1 MLFELS
7 CDLGEAVTPEAI
19 AVEAALW
26 PLIGAAN
33 VACGGHVG
41 DEASMRSA
49 VASALRC
56 GVVLGA
62 HPSYPDRE
70 RFGRRSIAIDA
81 GALRESLTRQIA
93 SLAAIAAAEGAVL
106 LRVKPHGALYN
117 DAHRYLALAKVVAAG
132 VVAVGSPLVIVGTAG
147 GALEEATRAAGLA
160 FVREAFADR
169 RYRSDGSLVPRGEPG
184 ALLEDPEE
192 AAGQAARLAASGSVV
207 CDTGALIAVPFDT
220 ICIHSDMEGAVERAS
235 LIRERLMRST
245 RPAS

>member
-1 MLFELS
+1 
-7 CDLGEAVTPEAI
+7 
-19 AVEAALW
+19 
-26 PLIGAAN
+26 
-33 VACGGHVG
+33 
-41 DEASMRSA
+41 
-49 VASALRC
+49 
-56 GVVLGA
+56 
-62 HPSYPDRE
+62 
-70 RFGRRSIAIDA
+70 
-81 GALRESLTRQIA
+81 
-93 SLAAIAAAEGAVL
+93 
-106 LRVKPHGALYN
+106 
-117 DAHRYLALAKVVAAG
+117 
-132 VVAVGSPLVIVGTAG
+132 VAVGSPLVIVGTAG